1 MRTIR
6 NRRELQML
14 RHKLKYEEK
23 ILEREISDASAD
35 LVADLNWKVK
45 GLTFDIG
52 SRVIMQL
59 IQSLWNRK
67 KSKEE

>member
-1 MRTIR
+1 
-6 NRRELQML
+6 ML

-35 LVADLNWKVK
+35 LVADLNWKVR

-59 IQSLWNRK
+59 IQSLWKSK

>member
-1 MRTIR
+1 
-6 NRRELQML
+6 ML

-35 LVADLNWKVK
+35 LVADLNWKLK

-52 SRVIMQL
+52 SRLVVQL
-59 IQSLWNRK
+59 IQSFLSKK
-67 KSKEE
+67 KSKRKRDSETSNE